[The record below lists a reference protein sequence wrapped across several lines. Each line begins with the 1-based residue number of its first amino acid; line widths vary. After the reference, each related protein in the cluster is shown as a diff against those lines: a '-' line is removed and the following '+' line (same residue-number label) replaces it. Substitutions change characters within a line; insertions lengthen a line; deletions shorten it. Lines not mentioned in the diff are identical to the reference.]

1 MAQVSVLINGRKYQ
15 VACDDGQEAHLSRL
29 AVYVDKRIGELVAA
43 VGQVGDARLLV
54 MASLL
59 VADEL
64 SDAYAELDVLKA
76 AGQDPQARLAAEET
90 LGSTMEILARRIDEV
105 AESLERSGEAA

>member
-1 MAQVSVLINGRKYQ
+1 MSQITVVVNGRKYDI
-15 VACDDGQEAHLSRL
+15 ACDDGQEAHLTRL
-29 AVYVDKRIGELVAA
+29 AQYIDRRVDELIAA

-64 SDAYAELDVLKA
+64 SEVYTELDSQK
-76 AGQDPQARLAAEET
+76 
-90 LGSTMEILARRIDEV
+90 EILNSRHIEISRLKTD
-105 AESLERSGEAA
+105 LGQHQDLNN

>member
-1 MAQVSVLINGRKYQ
+1 MGHVSVTINGRKYQ
-15 VACDDGQEAHLSRL
+15 IACDDGQEAHLARL
-29 AVYVDKRIGELVAA
+29 AASVDQRIAELVAA

-64 SDAYAELDVLKA
+64 SDVYSRLEAAQGAA
-76 AGQDPQARLAAEET
+76 AGVEALAARQQAEEELAET
-90 LGSTMEILARRIDEV
+90 IETLARRIEHI
-105 AESLERSGEAA
+105 AERLEHA

>member
-1 MAQVSVLINGRKYQ
+1 MSQITVVVNGRKYDI
-15 VACDDGQEAHLSRL
+15 ACDDGQEAHLTRL
-29 AVYVDKRIGELVAA
+29 AQYIDRRVDEPIAA

-64 SDAYAELDVLKA
+64 SEVYTELDSLRNNRRPNAIAQSGSGPVSPDDLN
-76 AGQDPQARLAAEET
+76 RLAERVEKIAEAVEQ
-90 LGSTMEILARRIDEV
+90 A
-105 AESLERSGEAA
+105 

>member
-1 MAQVSVLINGRKYQ
+1 MAQVSVTINGRNYQ
-15 VACDDGQEAHLSRL
+15 IACDDGQEAHLTRL
-29 AVYVDKRIGELVAA
+29 GNYVDKRISELVAS

-64 SDAYAELDVLKA
+64 SDAYSELDVLR
-76 AGQDPQARLAAEET
+76 GPGGGGARGEGGEPLAPRIEK
-90 LGSTMEILARRIDEV
+90 LALRIEDI
-105 AESLERSGEAA
+105 AKNLEQP

>member
-1 MAQVSVLINGRKYQ
+1 MAKVSVTINGRKYDI
-15 VACDDGQEAHLSRL
+15 ACDDGQEAHLARL
-29 AVYVDKRIGELVAA
+29 AQYVDKRVDELVAA

-64 SDAYAELDVLKA
+64 SEVYTELDQLRNERR
-76 AGQDPQARLAAEET
+76 GQPVAPGVADLDRLSTRLEAIAE
-90 LGSTMEILARRIDEV
+90 R
-105 AESLERSGEAA
+105 LERA